1 MDGNSARIF
10 VSRPVPWESSKFK
23 KYKQLLD
30 ELVQIKTTQKRAQQ
44 STLSKV
50 GELSENTTAPALEK
64 EDMIGSSH
72 QI

>member
-1 MDGNSARIF
+1 M
-10 VSRPVPWESSKFK
+10 
-23 KYKQLLD
+23 
-30 ELVQIKTTQKRAQQ
+30 QIKTTQKRAQQ

-50 GELSENTTAPALEK
+50 GELSENTTGPALEK

>member
-1 MDGNSARIF
+1 M
-10 VSRPVPWESSKFK
+10 
-23 KYKQLLD
+23 D
-30 ELVQIKTTQKRAQQ
+30 ELVQVKTTQKRAQQ

-50 GELSENTTAPALEK
+50 GELSENTAAPALEK